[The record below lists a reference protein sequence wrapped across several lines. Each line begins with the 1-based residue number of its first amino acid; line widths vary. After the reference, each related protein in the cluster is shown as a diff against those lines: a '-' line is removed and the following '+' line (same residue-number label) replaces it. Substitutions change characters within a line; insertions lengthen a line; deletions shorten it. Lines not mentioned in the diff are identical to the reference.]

1 MKTILLALLFAL
13 PAAAADRVALIIGNT
28 IYDPAKPKGSAPNLI
43 TADNDAKALA
53 ALLEKTLAFKVIL
66 KTDAGL
72 NDMADAV
79 EEFKAEA
86 ASAKVVLVFYAGHG
100 IESAALGDN
109 FLLPVQAKLV
119 KEAHL
124 KTEAYPLKTLLS
136 DVQQLSATTRLVI
149 LDCCRNN
156 PLEGRAWYAER
167 PQNENGRGLAAV
179 DSKALDQS
187 TMVVFSAAPG
197 KPAKDRL
204 LTTDLHSPFAEVLMA
219 KLMESGKSCAQIFGE
234 VEEAVFVKTSEQQR
248 PKTFLNGNLAPFTTF
263 AFRPGGGSPQPDAA
277 MAARLAKAEQELA
290 AMKKAA
296 TMVDPRQPGKSD
308 TPSAATAFTNSL
320 GMKFVPVPGTDVLFC
335 IHETR
340 SRDFAV
346 FMADR
351 NRGYTMSGDDAEKWR
366 TYEYKKVPVGRGAGE
381 QAEQSNHPVA
391 NVSWHDAVAFC
402 DWLSR
407 KEVKA
412 YRLPTDREWSLAVGI
427 LQEGNGT
434 PKALDSKIA
443 AVYPWD
449 GSLVA
454 ASIQGNYADSA
465 AEAKGIG
472 FGYINGYRDGF
483 PTTSPVMSFAAN
495 EFGLHDMGGNLFEWC
510 AGCYDGTDPAGK
522 DRSLTGSRVVRGGSW
537 INDDSASLLSSYRN
551 YGHPAYRRDYYG
563 FRVVVGGAGG

>member
-13 PAAAADRVALIIGNT
+13 RAAAADRVALIIGNT
-28 IYDPAKPKGSAPNLI
+28 IYDPAKPKGTAPNLI

-53 ALLEKTLAFKVIL
+53 VLLEKTLAFKVIL

-100 IESAALGDN
+100 IESASLGDN

-179 DSKALDQS
+179 DSKSLDQS

-204 LTTDLHSPFAEVLMA
+204 LTSDLHSPFAEVLMA

-234 VEEAVFVKTSEQQR
+234 VEDAVFLKTSEQQR

-263 AFRPGGGSPQPDAA
+263 VFRPEVGSPQPDAA
-277 MAARLAKAEQELA
+277 MAARLAEAEQELNA
-290 AMKKAA
+290 LKKAA
-296 TMVDPRQPGKSD
+296 TMVDPG
-308 TPSAATAFTNSL
+308 ATAFTNTL

-340 SRDFAV
+340 SKDYAA

-351 NRGYTMSGDDAEKWR
+351 SRDYTMGGDDAENWR
-366 TYEYKKVPVGRGAGE
+366 SGEYKKVPVGRGAGE

-391 NVSWHDAVAFC
+391 NVSWLDAVAFC
-402 DWLSR
+402 DWLSK
-407 KEVKA
+407 KEGKT
-412 YRLPTDREWSLAVGI
+412 YRIPKDREWSVAVGI
-427 LQEGNGT
+427 PQERSGT
-434 PKALDSKIA
+434 PMVLDQKGIA
-443 AVYPWD
+443 DVYPW
-449 GSLVA
+449 GGRFVA
-454 ASIQGNYADSA
+454 ASIKGNYADAA
-465 AEAKGIG
+465 AEAKGLG
-472 FGYINGYRDGF
+472 FGYIKGYRDGF
-483 PTTSPVMSFAAN
+483 ATTAPVMSFPAN
-495 EFGLHDMGGNLFEWC
+495 EFGLYDMGGNLWEWC

-522 DRSLTGSRVVRGGSW
+522 DRSLTNHRVVRSGSW
-537 INDDSASLLSSYRN
+537 IYYGSASMRSSCRRYV
-551 YGHPAYRRDYYG
+551 HPARRYSDCG
-563 FRVVVGGAGG
+563 FRVVVEGMFGG

>member
-1 MKTILLALLFAL
+1 MKTILLALFFAL
-13 PAAAADRVALIIGNT
+13 RAAAADRVALIIGNS
-28 IYDPAKPKGSAPNLI
+28 IYDPAKPKGTAPNLI

-100 IESAALGDN
+100 IESTALGDN

-167 PQNENGRGLAAV
+167 PQNENGRGLAAI

-219 KLMESGKSCAQIFGE
+219 KLIESGKSCAQIFGE
-234 VEEAVFVKTSEQQR
+234 VEEAVFLKTSEQQR

-263 AFRPGGGSPQPDAA
+263 VFRPGIGSSQPDPA
-277 MAARLAKAEQELA
+277 MAARLAKAEQELDA
-290 AMKKAA
+290 LKKAA
-296 TMVDPRQPGKSD
+296 TIVDSQQPKQLKEPD
-308 TPSAATAFTNSL
+308 AATAFTNSL
-320 GMKFVPVPGTDVLFC
+320 GMKFVPVPGTEVFFC
-335 IHETR
+335 VHETR
-340 SRDFAV
+340 SRDFAA

-351 NRGYTMSGDDAEKWR
+351 NRGYTMSGDRSGDDPVAWR
-366 TYEYKKVPVGRGAGE
+366 HGEYEKVPVGRGAGE

-391 NVSWHDAVAFC
+391 NVSWLDAVAFC
-402 DWLSR
+402 DWLSK
-407 KEVKA
+407 KEGKT
-412 YRLPTDREWSLAVGI
+412 YRLPTDREWSVAVGI
-427 LQEGNGT
+427 PQEGNGT
-434 PKALDSKIA
+434 PKALNSKISD
-443 AVYPWD
+443 VYPW
-449 GSLVA
+449 GSGFLA
-454 ASIQGNYADSA
+454 ASPQGNYADSA
-465 AEAKGIG
+465 AGIIYTKGH
-472 FGYINGYRDGF
+472 RDGF
-483 PTTSPVMSFAAN
+483 ATTAPVMSFPAN
-495 EFGLHDMGGNLFEWC
+495 KFGLYDMGGNLWEWC
-510 AGCYDGTDPAGK
+510 AGCYYGKDPTGK
-522 DRSLTGSRVVRGGSW
+522 DRSLTEPRVVRGGSW
-537 INDDSASLLSSYRN
+537 FDGNSLFLLSSCRSFVRPSGRY
-551 YGHPAYRRDYYG
+551 DYYG
-563 FRVVVGGAGG
+563 FRVVVVGGGDD